1 LLILVLVLLSGAVP
15 CLVCSVVVGK
25 KTQPMDYVAGK
36 HRGFAFVEYKIA
48 DDADEAVFN
57 MDGAEYMGRA
67 LRVSLAQPNQLRKLA
82 SSSSNA
88 SAAAGGGQPT
98 SFREEAIWKSD
109 EWFQKQIME
118 GGDGPSSE
126 RMNAAANDAQHQED
140 VKALR

>member
-1 LLILVLVLLSGAVP
+1 M
-15 CLVCSVVVGK
+15 
-25 KTQPMDYVAGK
+25 QPMDYVAGK
-36 HRGFAFVEYKIA
+36 HRGFAFVEYKGA

-57 MDGAEYMGRA
+57 MDGAEYMGRV

-82 SSSSNA
+82 SSSANA
-88 SAAAGGGQPT
+88 SASAAGGQPT

-118 GGDGPSSE
+118 GGDGAASE
-126 RMNAAANDAQHQED
+126 MMNAAVDAQHQED

>member
-1 LLILVLVLLSGAVP
+1 
-15 CLVCSVVVGK
+15 
-25 KTQPMDYVAGK
+25 MDYVAGR
-36 HRGFAFVEYKIA
+36 HRGFAFVEYKGA

-57 MDGAEYMGRA
+57 MDGAEYMGRV

-82 SSSSNA
+82 SSSAAA
-88 SAAAGGGQPT
+88 STSAAGGGQPT
-98 SFREEAIWKSD
+98 SSFREEAIWKSD

-126 RMNAAANDAQHQED
+126 MMNAAADAQHQED